1 MVERQPSW
9 DKYEAA
15 ILLEGL
21 LTSMK
26 GELTRSDAIK
36 AVSRD
41 LRAMALHR
49 GMEVDEVY
57 RNTNGISFQMKSME
71 SAYLGRKVFKPATKL
86 FADVAGLYRAIV
98 DQIVDVPDKADT
110 RDTEAVKRIATA
122 YLKLLFPNVRSAQDI
137 NPKRFQQYCLRP
149 AVRMRKIIKRQLG
162 ILDVEFKGK
171 DVPSFSLKEISYEN

>member
-41 LRAMALHR
+41 LRAMALL
-49 GMEVDEVY
+49 EVDEVY
-57 RNTNGISFQMKSME
+57 RNANGI
-71 SAYLGRKVFKPATKL
+71 P
-86 FADVAGLYRAIV
+86 
-98 DQIVDVPDKADT
+98 
-110 RDTEAVKRIATA
+110 
-122 YLKLLFPNVRSAQDI
+122 
-137 NPKRFQQYCLRP
+137 
-149 AVRMRKIIKRQLG
+149 
-162 ILDVEFKGK
+162 
-171 DVPSFSLKEISYEN
+171 